1 MSNYPKYLMHSPIGS
16 QGDFVIP
23 PKTATEAGLGRLS
36 QQNGWGVENSQP
48 VEQGGI
54 PPFRTDFNGA
64 LYLLSQL
71 VFWYQQ
77 GGIMNYSATID
88 YEVGNEVL
96 QNGTKYRCLQ
106 PNGPSTQAVAPGT
119 NRAVWRNMD
128 ITVPAGAVVPFC
140 NVTLGGSDNRRPI
153 FWGSTQADEGWILCD
168 GGDDGRGGVA
178 PNLIDKFIKGVK
190 VENIGSTGG
199 SSEINIPSLTI
210 NGTVGETALTVAQL
224 PAHSHVAST
233 NQTGDHAHTR
243 GSMNIMGTIGTGEDT
258 PSIYM
263 YDTSGAFTN
272 TGTIGNRFAD
282 GKTERDRT
290 SKVSFDASR
299 SWVGQTSTNGLHSH
313 TVTVSNTGSGQT
325 HTHSLNANASI
336 TGVSNEPPFYSL
348 VYFMKLPE

>member
-153 FWGSTQADEGWILCD
+153 FWGSTQADEGWVLAD
-168 GGDDGRGGVA
+168 GGSDGRGGLT
-178 PNLIDKFIKGVK
+178 PNLIDRFIKGSAPANQGK
-190 VENIGSTGG
+190 MGG
-199 SSEINIPSLTI
+199 RASLSINNIPV
-210 NGTVGETALTVAQL
+210 NGTIGGTALTVSQL
-224 PAHSHVAST
+224 PPHTHGGST
-233 NQTGDHAHTR
+233 SPAGNHAHTR
-243 GSMNIMGTIGTGEDT
+243 GSMNITGEFGGLETYDSVIATRCFYKSRKGVIGTEGSDEDNWAIGMDAARAWTGET
-258 PSIYM
+258 SYNGQHQHGLSIQ
-263 YDTSGAFTN
+263 N
-272 TGTIGNRFAD
+272 TGG
-282 GKTERDRT
+282 
-290 SKVSFDASR
+290 
-299 SWVGQTSTNGLHSH
+299 
-313 TVTVSNTGSGQT
+313 GQT
-325 HTHSLNANASI
+325 HTHTLSANTSI
-336 TGVSNEPPFYSL
+336 TGVQIEPPFFCMA
-348 VYFMKLPE
+348 YFVRLPE

>member
-1 MSNYPKYLMHSPIGS
+1 MSNYPRYLMHSPIGS

-36 QQNGWGVENSQP
+36 QQNGWGVENSKP

-153 FWGSTQADEGWILCD
+153 FWGSTQADEGWVLAD
-168 GGDDGRGGVA
+168 GGSDGRGGLT
-178 PNLIDKFIKGVK
+178 PNLIDRFIKGSAPANQGK
-190 VENIGSTGG
+190 MGG
-199 SSEINIPSLTI
+199 RASLSINNIPV
-210 NGTVGETALTVAQL
+210 NGIIGGTALTVSQL
-224 PAHSHVAST
+224 PPHTHGGST
-233 NQTGDHAHTR
+233 SSAGNHAHTR
-243 GSMNIMGTIGTGEDT
+243 GSMNITGEFGGLEAYDSVIAT
-258 PSIYM
+258 GCFYKSRKGVVGIDGSDHDNWAIGMDAARAWTGKTSSNGQHQHRLSIQ
-263 YDTSGAFTN
+263 N
-272 TGTIGNRFAD
+272 TGG
-282 GKTERDRT
+282 
-290 SKVSFDASR
+290 
-299 SWVGQTSTNGLHSH
+299 GQAH
-313 TVTVSNTGSGQT
+313 T
-325 HTHSLNANASI
+325 HTLSANTSI
-336 TGVSNEPPFYSL
+336 TGVQIEPPFFCMA
-348 VYFMKLPE
+348 YFVRLPE

>member
-1 MSNYPKYLMHSPIGS
+1 MSNYPRYLMHSPIGS

-153 FWGSTQADEGWILCD
+153 FWGSTQADEGWVLAD
-168 GGDDGRGGVA
+168 GGSDGRGGLT
-178 PNLIDKFIKGVK
+178 PNLIDRFIKGSAPANQGK
-190 VENIGSTGG
+190 MGG
-199 SSEINIPSLTI
+199 RASLSINNIPV
-210 NGTVGETALTVAQL
+210 NGTIGGTALTVSQL
-224 PAHSHVAST
+224 PPHTHGGST
-233 NQTGDHAHTR
+233 SPAGNHAHTR
-243 GSMNIMGTIGTGEDT
+243 GSMNITGEFGGLEAYDSVIATGCFYKSRKGVIGTDGSDRDNWAIGMDAARAWT
-258 PSIYM
+258 GKTSYNGQHQHGLSIQ
-263 YDTSGAFTN
+263 N
-272 TGTIGNRFAD
+272 TGG
-282 GKTERDRT
+282 
-290 SKVSFDASR
+290 
-299 SWVGQTSTNGLHSH
+299 GQAH
-313 TVTVSNTGSGQT
+313 T
-325 HTHSLNANASI
+325 HTLSANTSI
-336 TGVSNEPPFYSL
+336 TGVQIEPPFFCMA
-348 VYFMKLPE
+348 YFVRLPE

>member
-23 PKTATEAGLGRLS
+23 PKTATDAGLGRLS

-88 YEVGNEVL
+88 YEAGNEVL

-119 NRAVWRNMD
+119 NLTVWRNMD
-128 ITVPAGAVVPFC
+128 ITVPAGAVVPFY

-153 FWGSTQADEGWILCD
+153 FWGSTQADEGWVLAD
-168 GGDDGRGGVA
+168 GGSDGRGGLT
-178 PNLIDKFIKGVK
+178 PNLIDRFIKGSAPANQGK
-190 VENIGSTGG
+190 MGG
-199 SSEINIPSLTI
+199 RASLSINNIPV
-210 NGTVGETALTVAQL
+210 NGTIGGTALTVSQL
-224 PAHSHVAST
+224 PPHTHGGST
-233 NQTGDHAHTR
+233 SPAGNHAHTR
-243 GSMNIMGTIGTGEDT
+243 GNMNITGQAGCDDRGGNLANGCFYRFT
-258 PSIYM
+258 QSQVN
-263 YDTSGAFTN
+263 TSSSGSDSSPWSAFQ
-272 TGTIGNRFAD
+272 
-282 GKTERDRT
+282 
-290 SKVSFDASR
+290 FDASR
-299 SWVGQTSTNGLHSH
+299 NWTGETSSNGQHQHGLSIQ
-313 TVTVSNTGSGQT
+313 NTGGGQT
-325 HTHSLNANASI
+325 HTHTLSANTSI
-336 TGVSNEPPFYSL
+336 TGVQIEPPFFCMA
-348 VYFMKLPE
+348 YFVRLPE

>member
-119 NRAVWRNMD
+119 NLTVWRNMD

-153 FWGSTQADEGWILCD
+153 FWGSTQADEGWVLAD
-168 GGDDGRGGVA
+168 GGSDGRGGLT
-178 PNLIDKFIKGVK
+178 PNLIDRFIKGASSGNQG
-190 VENIGSTGG
+190 EMGG
-199 SSEINIPSLTI
+199 SYTISFPSFTV
-210 NGTVGETALTVAQL
+210 NGTIGGTALTVAQL
-224 PAHSHVAST
+224 PAHSHGAST
-233 NQTGDHAHTR
+233 VAAGDHSHTR
-243 GSMNIMGTIGTGEDT
+243 GSMNITGSFGGWDCQGGF
-258 PSIYM
+258 
-263 YDTSGAFTN
+263 DGGGAFYVDSYGN
-272 TGTIGNRFAD
+272 WKDAGGRYQDDILRRIGFNASNSWTGT
-282 GKTERDRT
+282 T
-290 SKVSFDASR
+290 SSNGSHIHSVSIA
-299 SWVGQTSTNGLHSH
+299 
-313 TVTVSNTGSGQT
+313 NTGSGQT
-325 HTHSLNANASI
+325 HTHTFSGNARLSDITHTPPYFSLA
-336 TGVSNEPPFYSL
+336 
-348 VYFMKLPE
+348 YFVRLPE

>member
-1 MSNYPKYLMHSPIGS
+1 MSNYPRYLMHSPIGS

-153 FWGSTQADEGWILCD
+153 FWGSTQADEGWVLAD
-168 GGDDGRGGVA
+168 GGSDGRGGLT
-178 PNLIDKFIKGVK
+178 PNLIDRFIKGSAPANQGK
-190 VENIGSTGG
+190 MGG
-199 SSEINIPSLTI
+199 RASLSINNIPV
-210 NGTVGETALTVAQL
+210 NGTIGGTALTVSQL
-224 PAHSHVAST
+224 PPHTHGGST
-233 NQTGDHAHTR
+233 SPAGNHAHTR
-243 GSMNIMGTIGTGEDT
+243 GSMNITGEFGGLEAYDSVIATGCFYKSRKGVIGTDGSDR
-258 PSIYM
+258 
-263 YDTSGAFTN
+263 DNWA
-272 TGTIGNRFAD
+272 IGMDAARAWT
-282 GKTERDRT
+282 GKT
-290 SKVSFDASR
+290 
-299 SWVGQTSTNGLHSH
+299 
-313 TVTVSNTGSGQT
+313 
-325 HTHSLNANASI
+325 
-336 TGVSNEPPFYSL
+336 
-348 VYFMKLPE
+348 

>member
-1 MSNYPKYLMHSPIGS
+1 MHSPIGS

-153 FWGSTQADEGWILCD
+153 FWGSTQADEGWVLAD
-168 GGDDGRGGVA
+168 GGSDGRGGLT
-178 PNLIDKFIKGVK
+178 PNLIDRFIKGSAPANQGK
-190 VENIGSTGG
+190 MGG
-199 SSEINIPSLTI
+199 RASLSINNIPV
-210 NGTVGETALTVAQL
+210 NGTIGGTALTVSQL
-224 PAHSHVAST
+224 PPHTHGGST
-233 NQTGDHAHTR
+233 SPAGNHAHTR
-243 GSMNIMGTIGTGEDT
+243 GSMNITGEFGGLEAYDSVIATGCFYKSRKGVIGTKGSDADNWAIGMDAARAWT
-258 PSIYM
+258 GKTSYNGQHQHGLSIQ
-263 YDTSGAFTN
+263 N
-272 TGTIGNRFAD
+272 TGG
-282 GKTERDRT
+282 
-290 SKVSFDASR
+290 
-299 SWVGQTSTNGLHSH
+299 GQAH
-313 TVTVSNTGSGQT
+313 T
-325 HTHSLNANASI
+325 HTLSANTSI
-336 TGVSNEPPFYSL
+336 TGVQIEPPFFCMA
-348 VYFMKLPE
+348 YFVRLPE

>member
-1 MSNYPKYLMHSPIGS
+1 MSNYPRYLMHSPIGS

-153 FWGSTQADEGWILCD
+153 FWGSTQADEGWVLAD
-168 GGDDGRGGVA
+168 GGSDGRGGLT
-178 PNLIDKFIKGVK
+178 PNLIDRFIKGSAPANQGK
-190 VENIGSTGG
+190 MGG
-199 SSEINIPSLTI
+199 RASLSINNIPV
-210 NGTVGETALTVAQL
+210 NGTIGGTALTVSQL
-224 PAHSHVAST
+224 PPHTHDGST
-233 NQTGDHAHTR
+233 SPAGNHAHTR
-243 GSMNIMGTIGTGEDT
+243 GSMNITGEFGGLEAYDHVIAT
-258 PSIYM
+258 GCFYKSRKGVIGIDGSDRDNWAIGMDAARAWTGKTSDNGQHQHGLSIQ
-263 YDTSGAFTN
+263 N
-272 TGTIGNRFAD
+272 TGG
-282 GKTERDRT
+282 
-290 SKVSFDASR
+290 
-299 SWVGQTSTNGLHSH
+299 GQAH
-313 TVTVSNTGSGQT
+313 T
-325 HTHSLNANASI
+325 HTLSANTSI
-336 TGVSNEPPFYSL
+336 TGVQIEPPFFCMA
-348 VYFMKLPE
+348 YFVRLPE

>member
-1 MSNYPKYLMHSPIGS
+1 MSNYPRYLMHSPIGS

-36 QQNGWGVENSQP
+36 QQNGWGVENSKP

-153 FWGSTQADEGWILCD
+153 FWGSTQADEGWVLAD
-168 GGDDGRGGVA
+168 GGSDGRGGLT
-178 PNLIDKFIKGVK
+178 PNLIDRFIKGSAPANQGK
-190 VENIGSTGG
+190 MGG
-199 SSEINIPSLTI
+199 RASLSINNIPV
-210 NGTVGETALTVAQL
+210 NGTIGGTALTVSQL
-224 PAHSHVAST
+224 PPHTHGGST
-233 NQTGDHAHTR
+233 SPVGNHAHTR
-243 GSMNIMGTIGTGEDT
+243 GSMNITGEFGGLEAYNSVVATGCFYKSRKGVVGMKSSDYDNWAIGMDAARAWT
-258 PSIYM
+258 GKTSDNGQHQHRLSIQ
-263 YDTSGAFTN
+263 N
-272 TGTIGNRFAD
+272 TGG
-282 GKTERDRT
+282 
-290 SKVSFDASR
+290 
-299 SWVGQTSTNGLHSH
+299 GQAH
-313 TVTVSNTGSGQT
+313 T
-325 HTHSLNANASI
+325 HTLSANTSI
-336 TGVSNEPPFYSL
+336 TGVQIEPPFFCMA
-348 VYFMKLPE
+348 YFVRLPE

>member
-1 MSNYPKYLMHSPIGS
+1 MHSPIGS

-153 FWGSTQADEGWILCD
+153 FWGSTQADEGWVLAD
-168 GGDDGRGGVA
+168 GGSDGRGGLT
-178 PNLIDKFIKGVK
+178 PNLIDRFIKGSAPANQGK
-190 VENIGSTGG
+190 MGG
-199 SSEINIPSLTI
+199 RASLSINNIPV
-210 NGTVGETALTVAQL
+210 NGTIGGTALTVSQL
-224 PAHSHVAST
+224 PPHTHGGST
-233 NQTGDHAHTR
+233 SPAGNHAHTR
-243 GSMNIMGTIGTGEDT
+243 GSMNITGEFGGLEAYDSVIAT
-258 PSIYM
+258 GCFYKSRKGVIGIDGSDRDNWAIRMDAARAWTGKTSYDGQHQHGLSIQ
-263 YDTSGAFTN
+263 N
-272 TGTIGNRFAD
+272 TGG
-282 GKTERDRT
+282 
-290 SKVSFDASR
+290 
-299 SWVGQTSTNGLHSH
+299 GQAH
-313 TVTVSNTGSGQT
+313 T
-325 HTHSLNANASI
+325 HTLSANTSI
-336 TGVSNEPPFYSL
+336 TGVQIEPPFFCMA
-348 VYFMKLPE
+348 YFVRLPE